1 MHSRVPHGKHQSCR
15 QVAGGALP
23 ISAGRA
29 LTGVT
34 GMPISHD
41 GYFAG
46 WSCIQGLRPGCYQQ
60 LAPLQCVLAS
70 SLQLGKERYAFGV
83 G

>member
-1 MHSRVPHGKHQSCR
+1 
-15 QVAGGALP
+15 
-23 ISAGRA
+23 
-29 LTGVT
+29 
-34 GMPISHD
+34 MPISHD